1 MKSLFEAAVAEEV
14 KERMAQLRQDN
25 ERQWG
30 KMNPAQALAH
40 CSSAMEVAVGMKSP
54 PRSFIGRLFGRLA
67 KSSILSEKPIA
78 RNMPT
83 DKSFVVNDDRDF
95 EAERQRLHRLIDRFA
110 ADGPAGCTRHPHSFF
125 GPLTPTEWAELNYK
139 HLNHHLRQFGV

>member
-14 KERMAQLRQDN
+14 KERMTQLRQDN

>member
-1 MKSLFEAAVAEEV
+1 MKNLFEAATAEEV
-14 KERMAQLRQDN
+14 RERLVRLRPDS

-40 CSSAMEVAVGMKSP
+40 CSSALEVSVGLKSP

-67 KSSILSEKPIA
+67 KSSILSEKPTA
-78 RNMPT
+78 HNMPT
-83 DKSFVVNDDRDF
+83 DKSFLVSDDRDF
-95 EAERQRLHRLIDRFA
+95 EAERQRLRGLIDRFA
-110 ADGPAGCTRHPHSFF
+110 AGGPAGCTRHPHSFF

-139 HLNHHLRQFGV
+139 HLDHHLRQFGV